1 MSGCVSVIWVI
12 TFGGSGGGDKIIM
25 GIMNFNLRKTQVR
38 KKGEVWVELVLNIH
52 KPLSHTLTLIIFYLP
67 PLTL

>member
-1 MSGCVSVIWVI
+1 VRKRNLGNNIW
-12 TFGGSGGGDKIIM
+12 GKWGGDKIIM

-52 KPLSHTLTLIIFYLP
+52 KPLSHTLTLIIFFFF